1 MNELKLVPQQ
11 SDAKDALQ
19 ILANEIIQNPNKL
32 QEIIQETSTKL
43 EAAKNNANEIANRGP
58 LKRAFSSTTKDFAR
72 LLVEQN
78 GIMSNFF
85 LLLQVMTFLCKGNSM
100 LLFGLM
106 DSLNKGI
113 DMSNEEQKNLYTFAK
128 SYLQEAIESAKSEE
142 FRETALKKLLIHSNE
157 LKEFQNNSTENIES
171 LSEELK
177 DFKTQTGHDI
187 NQLESQLNTWKG
199 SFEKELDGLQNKTG
213 QDINKLESQ
222 LNTWKD
228 DFEKELTGLQNKT
241 NQDLKTMES
250 QTKSWKDSIEKDY
263 AGKIASLKKRT
274 IILFIISIIAMIV
287 GVVALIVK

>member
-1 MNELKLVPQQ
+1 MNELVPLQNN
-11 SDAKDALQ
+11 AKDNLQ
-19 ILANEIIQNPNKL
+19 LLANEIIQNPNKL
-32 QEIIQETSTKL
+32 QEIIKVTSQEL
-43 EAAKNNANEIANRGP
+43 EAARTTADEIASRSF
-58 LKRAFSSTTKDFAR
+58 LKRLISSNTKDFAK
-72 LLVEQN
+72 LMVAQN
-78 GIMSNFF
+78 EIMSKFF
-85 LLLQVMTFLCKGNSM
+85 LLLQVMTFLCKGNSV

-106 DSLNKGI
+106 DSLDKGL

-142 FRETALKKLLIHSNE
+142 LRETALKKLLIHSNE
-157 LKEFQNNSTENIES
+157 LKEFQHNSTKSIEG

-187 NQLESQLNTWKG
+187 NQLESQLNTWKD

-213 QDINKLESQ
+213 QDINKLESR

-241 NQDLKTMES
+241 NQDLKTMDS

-263 AGKIASLKKRT
+263 AGKIASLKKRAL
-274 IILFIISIIAMIV
+274 ILFIISIIAMLV
-287 GVVALIVK
+287 GIIALIVK

>member
-1 MNELKLVPQQ
+1 MNELVPLQNN
-11 SDAKDALQ
+11 AKDNLQ
-19 ILANEIIQNPNKL
+19 LLANEIIQNPNKL
-32 QEIIQETSTKL
+32 QEIIKVTSQEL
-43 EAAKNNANEIANRGP
+43 EAARTTADEIASRGF
-58 LKRAFSSTTKDFAR
+58 LKRLISSNTKDFAK
-72 LLVEQN
+72 LMVAQN
-78 GIMSNFF
+78 EIMSKFF
-85 LLLQVMTFLCKGNSM
+85 LLLQVMTFLCKGNSV

-106 DSLNKGI
+106 DSLDKGL

-128 SYLQEAIESAKSEE
+128 SYLQEAIESAKSEGL
-142 FRETALKKLLIHSNE
+142 RETALKKLLIHSNE
-157 LKEFQNNSTENIES
+157 LKEFQHNSTKSIEG

-213 QDINKLESQ
+213 QDINKLESR

-263 AGKIASLKKRT
+263 ADKIASLKKRT
-274 IILFIISIIAMIV
+274 LIFFIISIIAMLV
-287 GVVALIVK
+287 GTIALIIK